1 MLCMHS
7 NIKLLL
13 TRVGGTHV
21 HIYMYINY
29 VHVYMWQSWVEIKH
43 YSDPPSSLEEDLGMR
58 LCSWLYGMCELLQ
71 CLGRPVLSVDTVPPP
86 SLMPH
91 ILVHDKQCS
100 IMLYLTTTCILGVP
114 FMSLS
119 FLLLSYH
126 PSPLLLCLFSC
137 SLTIFSPPPPSFI
150 MLSYHLLS
158 SSIFSHALS
167 PSFLPP
173 PLFLFLAFYLFSMN
187 NRS

>member
-1 MLCMHS
+1 MLVVS
-7 NIKLLL
+7 
-13 TRVGGTHV
+13 
-21 HIYMYINY
+21 YP
-29 VHVYMWQSWVEIKH
+29 
-43 YSDPPSSLEEDLGMR
+43 DPPSSLEGDLGMR
-58 LCSWLYGMCELLQ
+58 LCSWLYGMCEVLQ
-71 CLGRPVLSVDTVPPP
+71 CLGRLVLSVDTVPPP

-91 ILVHDKQCS
+91 ILVRNKQCS

-114 FMSLS
+114 SCLCPF

-126 PSPLLLCLFSC
+126 PPSLLCPLSC

-150 MLSYHLLS
+150 MLSYHLLSS

-187 NRS
+187 NRN